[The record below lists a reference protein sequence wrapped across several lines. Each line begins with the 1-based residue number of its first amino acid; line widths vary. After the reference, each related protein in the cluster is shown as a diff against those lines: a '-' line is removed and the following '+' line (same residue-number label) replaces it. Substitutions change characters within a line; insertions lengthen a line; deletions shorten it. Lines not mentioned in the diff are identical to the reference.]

1 VSHAVA
7 ALGVT
12 GLTATGCVWYLPA
25 LADLRAGADRPDS
38 RRLTAAACVT
48 GWSCTGL
55 VAVLLL
61 VSDAWWPPATGA
73 ALGGTATV
81 VLRLLAAVRRRR
93 ETREAA
99 RHWALLGGAEPPAEA
114 SGRSRRTVAALLC
127 CGAAAATSVT
137 GLHTLLAPRAGATSW
152 PGLLAAPA
160 AALTVFLV
168 GAATYARSS
177 RRAGAGD

>member
-7 ALGVT
+7 ALGVA
-12 GLTATGCVWYLPA
+12 GLTAAGCVWYLPA

-55 VAVLLL
+55 VDLLLL
-61 VSDAWWPPATGA
+61 VSGAWWPPAAGATTG
-73 ALGGTATV
+73 GVATV
-81 VLRLLAAVRRRR
+81 VLRLLAVARRRR

-99 RHWALLGGAEPPAEA
+99 RQWALLGGAEPPAGA
-114 SGRSRRTVAALLC
+114 SGRFRHTVAALLC
-127 CGAAAATSVT
+127 CGAAAATAVT

-160 AALTVFLV
+160 ATLAVFLV
-168 GAATYARSS
+168 GAVTYARSS
-177 RRAGAGD
+177 RRTGAGD